1 MVRARKPPLVDK
13 RIQTTRVPICFD
25 PTLGTPGT
33 HILMEALM
41 KMKEI
46 NATKADIIYVLRHT
60 LDILERR
67 GK

>member
-1 MVRARKPPLVDK
+1 VAEIIDLNAIRRLMEESDQSDRHVMMH
-13 RIQTTRVPICFD
+13 
-25 PTLGTPGT
+25 

>member
-1 MVRARKPPLVDK
+1 
-13 RIQTTRVPICFD
+13 
-25 PTLGTPGT
+25 
-33 HILMEALM
+33 MEALM